1 MFLNIHNFNIMSK
14 NKFGIFVLQNS
25 VKLMNINE
33 KVTVKIF

>member
-1 MFLNIHNFNIMSK
+1 MSK